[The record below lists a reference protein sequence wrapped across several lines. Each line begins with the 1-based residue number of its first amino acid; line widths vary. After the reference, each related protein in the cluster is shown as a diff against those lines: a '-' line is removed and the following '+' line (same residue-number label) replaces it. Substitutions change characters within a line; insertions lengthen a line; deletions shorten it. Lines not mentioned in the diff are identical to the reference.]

1 MCDSIC
7 EERGVSCSSW
17 FQYVHWISEKENS
30 KEFVDLLCRSFH
42 NWNENPIKRNVYPYT
57 MVSVSTIN
65 NVFMKLESFFQAKKV
80 HPDKNPDD
88 PDAALNFQVS

>member
-1 MCDSIC
+1 M
-7 EERGVSCSSW
+7 
-17 FQYVHWISEKENS
+17 
-30 KEFVDLLCRSFH
+30 
-42 NWNENPIKRNVYPYT
+42 YPYT